1 MNLSHFYI
9 GIAILSAGALSACGN
24 ILEEP
29 SMAKAKTGEL
39 CIELTTDATLEI
51 NTKATEP
58 ETVQNIL
65 DNQGTF
71 KISMTPQSNTTVP
84 ENITLP
90 TTAGKHNNIP
100 VGHYNISASNNRTMS
115 EFAWDFPVLASTTQ
129 TVDVNPGTQSKAL
142 TCTLQ
147 NSIITVDANAWSS
160 LLNDV
165 DVNAFQVVNMATVPP
180 KGTPITGGTSLLA
193 SGSNTTLNSR
203 TLYANPD
210 LRNVKIVLDG
220 QLKSGTRQTFRAS
233 APIRPSDT
241 NNVIGAKN
249 KYNVSFSLDNTKGQ
263 LVLEIKVDN
272 TVTTVPIVI
281 PIIPDEANTEG

>member
-1 MNLSHFYI
+1 M
-9 GIAILSAGALSACGN
+9 LSAGALSACGN

-51 NTKATEP
+51 NTKST
-58 ETVQNIL
+58 ETVKNIL

-71 KISMTPQSNTTVP
+71 LISMTPQPNTTVP
-84 ENITLP
+84 SGTTLP
-90 TTAGKHNNIP
+90 TTADTHNNIP
-100 VGHYNISASNNRTMS
+100 VGHYYISASNNRTMS
-115 EFAWDFPVLASTTQ
+115 ADFAWDFPVLASTTQ
-129 TVDVNPGTQSKAL
+129 TVDVNPGTQSKEL

-165 DVNAFQVVNMATVPP
+165 DVTAFQVVNMANVPP
-180 KGTPITGGTSLLA
+180 KGTTITGGTSLLA
-193 SGSNTTLNSR
+193 SGSKTTLNTS
-203 TLYANPD
+203 TLYAKPD
-210 LRNVKIVLDG
+210 LQNVKIVLDG

-233 APIRPSDT
+233 APIRPSET

-263 LVLEIKVDN
+263 LVLSITVDN
-272 TVTTVPIVI
+272 TVTPVPIVI
-281 PIIPDEANTEG
+281 PILIEENSSAG